1 MLKSMWSL
9 GGRVRTPAMKTF
21 IDIQIPQCGHKGSK
35 ERVGSAYGKDELSHH
50 GIGV

>member
-9 GGRVRTPAMKTF
+9 GGHVRTPAMKMF
-21 IDIQIPQCGHKGSK
+21 IDIQIPQCGHKRSK
-35 ERVGSAYGKDELSHH
+35 ERVESACGKDEPSYR